1 MSTARSTPAWSR
13 CSRKALGDLQNSMIW
28 PKFDRFFFISS
39 SAWGLNI
46 SMGWMWMWQSVIK
59 LVVGRQSLVVSR
71 WSLVVSRC
79 QYGGHKTRRG
89 RLIIAQHLSAGQ
101 AAEKRTRPAE
111 TTETCKEINFR
122 PLRALLAW

>member
-28 PKFDRFFFISS
+28 PKFDRFLFISS

-59 LVVGRQSLVVSR
+59 SVIRQFGVLPVTTEIDSEPYCYRLILTHRRCKFPVFGDVSGDLVGRERITSF
-71 WSLVVSRC
+71 C
-79 QYGGHKTRRG
+79 HANITN
-89 RLIIAQHLSAGQ
+89 
-101 AAEKRTRPAE
+101 PA
-111 TTETCKEINFR
+111 FSVH
-122 PLRALLAW
+122 

>member
-79 QYGGHKTRRG
+79 QYGGQKTPKG
-89 RLIIAQHLSAGQ
+89 RMIIAQHLKAVEASA
-101 AAEKRTRPAE
+101 EPNKPPE
-111 TTETCKEINFR
+111 TVDSFN
-122 PLRALLAW
+122 